1 MKNTAVP
8 PKTPHSKPDIR
19 IRSTIPF
26 KLKDKKGRQYKAFNL
41 FTQFGFLPET
51 IIITK
56 EQGNH
61 RIFLSAV
68 LTKEEMA
75 KEDKLKKKTKLSEI
89 APTTHARNDIQ

>member
-1 MKNTAVP
+1 MKNNNRE
-8 PKTPHSKPDIR
+8 PDIR

-56 EQGNH
+56 VQGNQ
-61 RIFLSAV
+61 RIYLSAV
-68 LTKEEMA
+68 LTKKEMA
-75 KEDKLKKKTKLSEI
+75 KEDKLKKKVSVKELTN
-89 APTTHARNDIQ
+89 ARNNI